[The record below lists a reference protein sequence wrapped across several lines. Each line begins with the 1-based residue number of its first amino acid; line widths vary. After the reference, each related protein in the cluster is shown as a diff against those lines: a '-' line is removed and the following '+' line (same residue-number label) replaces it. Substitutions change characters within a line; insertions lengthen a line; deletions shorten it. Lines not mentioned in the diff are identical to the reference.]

1 MASDGYLL
9 GLLTDGARRFGYR
22 PGVLQLLGLPVPTGV
37 QLRLR
42 AVPAAQ
48 FLPTVRPERPAVADL
63 PRPWT
68 GPSGE
73 PPAPPSLD
81 VPHPDLPQRDLPNG
95 SGDGPGVS
103 PPSVPRDPAPAPAG
117 RSGPATAGVP
127 PRAGGTPVALAG
139 PLLPPDVVT
148 QPGTIRQH
156 SGRDQPDP
164 ADALAPPPAGA
175 GPRFAGPAGHPIRAE
190 VTVPGRTAPAPRAR
204 AGLPPA
210 AAIPM
215 VSGPPGG
222 ARSPAVAGDPAPTPG
237 VPHRIRAAAPSPLF
251 PSPPPRT
258 ALAANRRE
266 DPVRDVGP
274 GTGPAISTGR
284 PSSGWPER
292 LTAPAIPDPGPAP
305 GADLVT
311 RPGHRADRSAA
322 RRPLAAPSTDP
333 SRPADEPARPAPPP
347 RAVPPRVI
355 TVPAPQGR
363 AAFWERR
370 RLSRVRLRS
379 VR

>member
-37 QLRLR
+37 QLQLR

-48 FLPTVRPERPAVADL
+48 VLPTVRPGRPAVADF
-63 PRPWT
+63 PGPWT

-73 PPAPPSLD
+73 PPAPPPLD
-81 VPHPDLPQRDLPNG
+81 VPHPDLSQRDLPNG

-103 PPSVPRDPAPAPAG
+103 PPDPAPAPAG
-117 RSGPATAGVP
+117 RSEPATAGVP
-127 PRAGGTPVALAG
+127 PVALAG

-156 SGRDQPDP
+156 PGPDQPGP

-175 GPRFAGPAGHPIRAE
+175 GPRFAGPAGHPLRAE
-190 VTVPGRTAPAPRAR
+190 LIVPGRTAPAPQAP
-204 AGLPPA
+204 ASPPPA
-210 AAIPM
+210 TAIPM
-215 VSGPPGG
+215 ISRSPGG
-222 ARSPAVAGDPAPTPG
+222 ARSPAVAGDPAPAPG

-251 PSPPPRT
+251 PGPPRRT
-258 ALAANRRE
+258 APAANRRE
-266 DPVRDVGP
+266 GP
-274 GTGPAISTGR
+274 GRDAGPAIGTGR
-284 PSSGWPER
+284 RSSGWPER

-311 RPGHRADRSAA
+311 RPGHRVGRSAA
-322 RRPLAAPSTDP
+322 RRPPTAPSTDP
-333 SRPADEPARPAPPP
+333 SRPADEPARPAPAPPP